1 MRIGFDPGFQQFLEM
16 FSGAAYVIAVLISSA
31 VAVAALI
38 ARGAIFRKAGEPFW
52 YTFIP
57 FVHSWTLYK
66 ITWGH
71 GAYMFLEWIP
81 FAGAVIAII
90 TQVKLGTAFGKSGGF
105 KVGLVFLSPIF
116 EMILGYGD
124 SQYYGPVQW

>member
-1 MRIGFDPGFQQFLEM
+1 MSLGVDSRYQQFLDM
-16 FSGAAYVIAVLISSA
+16 FSISGIIIIIILAIAAAA
-31 VAVAALI
+31 AALI

-57 FVHSWTLYK
+57 FVNSWILYK

-71 GAYMFLEWIP
+71 GAYMFLEFIP
-81 FAGAVIAII
+81 VAGAVISII

-105 KVGLVFLSPIF
+105 KAGLVFLSLVF
-116 EMILGYGD
+116 EIILGYD
-124 SQYYGPVQW
+124 RSKYLGPVH